1 VLEEDMPVF
10 GIQPPGL
17 LQTIFEDIGTAVAV
31 VDRQEHIVFANRPAL
46 ELFRVDDT
54 DTLPTFR
61 HWRHNYRFEN
71 SLGNE
76 IALEDS
82 AILRALEGDR
92 TEAQEIRLILADG
105 EPKWLLVWAYP
116 FSVAGLSGVL
126 AIIVDQTKEVKL
138 RQATSQL
145 QRLETLGTLAAGL
158 THDFNTILD
167 TISLNAQ
174 LALEE
179 AGKMEDCRPRIKEIS
194 VATRRASSLIGRL
207 LQFSSSQDSKLT
219 DVQMNDVVHA
229 VLRLLNPLFRHTL
242 QVKTNLCEHLP
253 TIRANRTQM
262 EQMLANLVIN
272 AMDAMPDRGQL
283 TISTERGT
291 SHPKEEDSGWIT
303 LIVADTGVGIPQH
316 LQEAIFE
323 PFFST
328 KPAGKG
334 TGLGLFTVN
343 GIVHQHNG
351 SIEVRS
357 TPGAGAAFVISLPTP
372 TAQYP
377 RPLPDH
383 PSISVSND
391 R

>member
-1 VLEEDMPVF
+1 MLEEDMPVF

-17 LQTIFEDIGTAVAV
+17 LQTVFEDIGTAVAV

-46 ELFRVDDT
+46 ELFRVDKT
-54 DTLPTFR
+54 DPLPTFR
-61 HWRHNYRFEN
+61 NWRHNYRFEN
-71 SLGNE
+71 CLGNE

-82 AILRALEGDR
+82 AVLRALKGNR
-92 TEAQEIRLILADG
+92 TEAQEIRLILENG
-105 EPKWLLVWAYP
+105 EEKWLLVWAYP
-116 FSVAGLSGVL
+116 FSVAGLSGAL
-126 AIIVDQTKEVKL
+126 AIIVDQSKEVKL

-145 QRLETLGTLAAGL
+145 QRLETLGTLSAGL
-158 THDFNTILD
+158 AHDFNTILD

-179 AGKMEDCRPRIKEIS
+179 AGEMKDCRPRIKEIS
-194 VATRRASSLIGRL
+194 DATKRASSLIGRL
-207 LQFSSSQDSKLT
+207 LQFSRSQDSKLQ
-219 DVQMNDVVHA
+219 DVQMNDVIRA
-229 VLRLLNPLFRHTL
+229 VLRLLRPLFRHTL
-242 QVKTNLCEHLP
+242 QVKTNLPEDLP
-253 TIRANRTQM
+253 TIQANRTQM
-262 EQMLANLVIN
+262 EQMLANLIIN

-291 SHPKEEDSGWIT
+291 PHPNEGNSGWIT
-303 LIVADTGVGIPQH
+303 LIVSDTGVGIPQH
-316 LQEAIFE
+316 LKEAIFE

-328 KPAGKG
+328 KPPGKG
-334 TGLGLFTVN
+334 TGLGLFTVK
-343 GIVHQHNG
+343 GIVRQLNG

-377 RPLPDH
+377 RTLSDR

>member
-1 VLEEDMPVF
+1 M
-10 GIQPPGL
+10 
-17 LQTIFEDIGTAVAV
+17 
-31 VDRQEHIVFANRPAL
+31 
-46 ELFRVDDT
+46 
-54 DTLPTFR
+54 
-61 HWRHNYRFEN
+61 
-71 SLGNE
+71 
-76 IALEDS
+76 
-82 AILRALEGDR
+82 
-92 TEAQEIRLILADG
+92 
-105 EPKWLLVWAYP
+105 K
-116 FSVAGLSGVL
+116 
-126 AIIVDQTKEVKL
+126 
-138 RQATSQL
+138 
-145 QRLETLGTLAAGL
+145 
-158 THDFNTILD
+158 
-167 TISLNAQ
+167 
-174 LALEE
+174 
-179 AGKMEDCRPRIKEIS
+179 DCRPRIKEIS
-194 VATRRASSLIGRL
+194 EATKRASSLIGRL
-207 LQFSSSQDSKLT
+207 LQFSRSPDSKLQ
-219 DVQMNDVVHA
+219 DVQMNDVVQT
-229 VLRLLNPLFRHTL
+229 VLRLLHPLFRHTI
-242 QVKTNLCEHLP
+242 QVKTNLREHLP

-291 SHPKEEDSGWIT
+291 SHPNEGNSGWIT

-351 SIEVRS
+351 SIEIRS
-357 TPGAGAAFVISLPTP
+357 TLGAGSAFLISLPTT
-372 TAQYP
+372 TAQYR